1 MTDAW
6 SLYDRMIAQVPEDA
20 LVRRVVMGAHHCLVE
35 AECGTGVAALHRG
48 GARLRMERGWAGR
61 PLRELAAGAKSWDFE
76 VASVGVAALNAWH
89 NQRGRLGA
97 LGLVEDA
104 ESTDPFVFLAPVAAR
119 MAAEKSDGSRP
130 RAVVVGHFPHLAAIA
145 EHADVVVLERSARAD
160 TDLPDTACEYLLPG
174 ADLVVMTG
182 MTLAN
187 KTMPRLLELS
197 RGALTCVVGPSATIC
212 APVQEAGADLIA
224 GSVVADSE
232 LAREVVTCGAPL
244 HGSGALE
251 HVLVAT
257 PRGRAALASPGGGGD
272 GAHAQAAGEL
282 LD

>member
-6 SLYDRMIAQVPEDA
+6 SLYDQMIARIPEDA

-48 GARLRMERGWAGR
+48 GARLRLERGWAGR
-61 PLRELAAGAKSWDFE
+61 PLRELAACAKSWDFE

-89 NQRGRLGA
+89 NQRERLCI
-97 LGLVEDA
+97 LDLVADA
-104 ESTDPFVFLAPVAAR
+104 HSTDPFVFLAPIAAR
-119 MAAEKSDGSRP
+119 MAAEKNDGSLP
-130 RAVVVGHFPHLAAIA
+130 RAVVIGHFPHLAAIA
-145 EHADVVVLERSARAD
+145 EHADVSVLERASRAD
-160 TDLPDTACEYLLPG
+160 TDLPDTACEYLLPD
-174 ADLVVMTG
+174 ADIVVMTG

-197 RGALTCVVGPSATIC
+197 RDALTCVVGPSATIC
-212 APVQEAGADLIA
+212 EPVLDAGANLVA
-224 GSVVADSE
+224 GSVVADAA
-232 LAREVVTCGAPL
+232 LACEVVTCGAPL

-257 PRGRAALASPGGGGD
+257 LRGRAALED
-272 GAHAQAAGEL
+272 E
-282 LD
+282 

>member
-6 SLYDRMIAQVPEDA
+6 SLYDRMIAQVPEGA
-20 LVRRVVMGAHHCLVE
+20 LVRSVVMGAHHCLVE

-61 PLRELAAGAKSWDFE
+61 PLRELAEFAKSWDFE

-89 NQRGRLGA
+89 NQPEQLGA
-97 LGLVEDA
+97 LGLVADA
-104 ESTDPFVFLAPVAAR
+104 PSLDPFVFLAPVAAR
-119 MAAEKSDGSRP
+119 MAAEKNDGSRP

-145 EHADVVVLERSARAD
+145 EHADVAVLERSPRAD

-187 KTMPRLLELS
+187 KTMPRLLELA
-197 RGALTCVVGPSATIC
+197 RDALTCVVGPSATIC
-212 APVQEAGADLIA
+212 AAAQGAGADLVA
-224 GSVVADSE
+224 GSVVADAA
-232 LAREVVTCGAPL
+232 LAREVVTCGTPLHGSGALEVVTCGAPL

-251 HVLVAT
+251 HVLAAT
-257 PRGRAALASPGGGGD
+257 PRGRVALA
-272 GAHAQAAGEL
+272 
-282 LD
+282 

>member
-6 SLYDRMIAQVPEDA
+6 SFYDRMIAQVPDDV
-20 LVRRVVMGAHHCLVE
+20 LVRRVVMGAHHCLVD
-35 AECGTGVAALHRG
+35 AECGMGAAALHRG
-48 GARLRMERGWAGR
+48 GARLRMERGWVGR
-61 PLRELAAGAKSWDFE
+61 PLRELAERAKSWDFE

-89 NQRGRLGA
+89 NQHERLGRLG
-97 LGLVEDA
+97 LIRDA
-104 ESTDPFVFLAPVAAR
+104 ESVDPFVFLAPVAAR
-119 MAAEKSDGSRP
+119 MAAEKNDGSRP
-130 RAVVVGHFPHLAAIA
+130 RAVVIGHFPHLAAIA
-145 EHADVVVLERSARAD
+145 EHADVAVLERAARAD
-160 TDLPDTACEYLLPG
+160 TDLPDTACEYLLPD

-197 RGALTCVVGPSATIC
+197 RAALACAVGPSATIS
-212 APVQEAGADLIA
+212 ASVLEVGADLVA
-224 GSVVADSE
+224 GSVVTDAA

-257 PRGRAALASPGGGGD
+257 SRGRAALASSGPSR
-272 GAHAQAAGEL
+272 QS
-282 LD
+282 

>member
-130 RAVVVGHFPHLAAIA
+130 RAVVVGHFSHLAAIA

-212 APVQEAGADLIA
+212 APVLEAGADLVA
-224 GSVVADSE
+224 GSVVADAE
-232 LAREVVTCGAPL
+232 LAREVVTCGAAL

>member
-6 SLYDRMIAQVPEDA
+6 SLYDQMIAQIPEDV
-20 LVRRVVMGAHHCLVE
+20 LVRHVSMGAHHCLVE

-48 GARLRMERGWAGR
+48 GVRLRMERGWVGR
-61 PLRELAAGAKSWDFE
+61 PLRELATCAKSWDFE
-76 VASVGVAALNAWH
+76 VASTGVAALNAWH
-89 NQRGRLGA
+89 NQLGRLDA
-97 LGLVEDA
+97 LGLIRDA
-104 ESTDPFVFLAPVAAR
+104 ESTDPFVFLAPIAAR
-119 MAAEKSDGSRP
+119 MAAEKNDGSRP
-130 RAVVVGHFPHLAAIA
+130 RAVVVGHFPHLGAIA
-145 EHADVVVLERSARAD
+145 EHANVSVLERASRAD
-160 TDLPDTACEYLLPG
+160 TDLPDTACEYLLPD

-212 APVQEAGADLIA
+212 APVFEAGVDLVA
-224 GSVVADSE
+224 GSVVADAA

-251 HVLVAT
+251 HVLAAT
-257 PRGRAALASPGGGGD
+257 LCGRAALAR
-272 GAHAQAAGEL
+272 
-282 LD
+282 

>member
-224 GSVVADSE
+224 GSVAADSE

-251 HVLVAT
+251 HVLVK
-257 PRGRAALASPGGGGD
+257 RGRVSL
-272 GAHAQAAGEL
+272 
-282 LD
+282 

>member
-76 VASVGVAALNAWH
+76 VASVGVAALNAWR

-104 ESTDPFVFLAPVAAR
+104 ESTDPFVFLAPAAAR

-212 APVQEAGADLIA
+212 APVLEAGADLVA
-224 GSVVADSE
+224 GSVVADAE
-232 LAREVVTCGAPL
+232 LAREVVTCGAAL

-257 PRGRAALASPGGGGD
+257 PRGRAALASPGGGGE

>member
-6 SLYDRMIAQVPEDA
+6 SLYDRMIAQVPEGA
-20 LVRRVVMGAHHCLVE
+20 LVRGVVMGAHHCLVE

-48 GARLRMERGWAGR
+48 GARLRMERSWAGR
-61 PLRELAAGAKSWDFE
+61 PLRELASCAKSWDFE

-89 NQRGRLGA
+89 NQPERLGA
-97 LGLVEDA
+97 LGLVADA
-104 ESTDPFVFLAPVAAR
+104 ESVDPFVFLAPVAAR
-119 MAAEKSDGSRP
+119 MAAEKNDGSRL
-130 RAVVVGHFPHLAAIA
+130 RAVVIGHFPHLAAIA
-145 EHADVVVLERSARAD
+145 GHADVAVLERSPRAD

-187 KTMPRLLELS
+187 KSMPRLLELA
-197 RGALTCVVGPSATIC
+197 RDALACVVGPSATIC
-212 APVQEAGADLIA
+212 SAAQEAGADLVA
-224 GSVVADSE
+224 GSVVADAA
-232 LAREVVTCGAPL
+232 LVREVVTCGAPL

-257 PRGRAALASPGGGGD
+257 PRGRAALFSSRLDRAGFRTNGD
-272 GAHAQAAGEL
+272 CA
-282 LD
+282 

>member
-6 SLYDRMIAQVPEDA
+6 TLYDRMIAQVPEDA

>member
-1 MTDAW
+1 MTEAW
-6 SLYDRMIAQVPEDA
+6 SLYDRMIAQVPDDV
-20 LVRRVVMGAHHCLVE
+20 LVRQVVMGAHHCLVE

-48 GARLRMERGWAGR
+48 GARLRMERDWVGR
-61 PLRELAAGAKSWDFE
+61 PLRELATCAKSWDFE
-76 VASVGVAALNAWH
+76 VASAGVAALNAWH
-89 NQRGRLGA
+89 NQLGRLDA
-97 LGLVEDA
+97 LGLVTDA

-119 MAAEKSDGSRP
+119 MAAEKNDGSRP
-130 RAVVVGHFPHLAAIA
+130 RAVVVGHFPHLGAIA
-145 EHADVVVLERSARAD
+145 EHADVAVLERAARAD

-174 ADLVVMTG
+174 CDLAVMTG

-212 APVQEAGADLIA
+212 VPVLDTGADLVA
-224 GSVVADSE
+224 GSVVADAT

-257 PRGRAALASPGGGGD
+257 PCGRAALADQP
-272 GAHAQAAGEL
+272 
-282 LD
+282 

>member
-48 GARLRMERGWAGR
+48 GTRLRMERGWEGR
-61 PLRELAAGAKSWDFE
+61 PLRELATCAKSWDFE

-89 NQRGRLGA
+89 NQRERLAA
-97 LGLVEDA
+97 LGLIEDA
-104 ESTDPFVFLAPVAAR
+104 ESVDPFVFLAPVAAR
-119 MAAEKSDGSRP
+119 MAAEKNDGSRP

-145 EHADVVVLERSARAD
+145 EHAEVAVLERSVRAD
-160 TDLPDTACEYLLPG
+160 TDLPDTACEYLLPD
-174 ADLVVMTG
+174 ADFAIMTG

-187 KTMPRLLELS
+187 KAMPRLLELS
-197 RGALTCVVGPSATIC
+197 HKALACVVGPSATIC
-212 APVQEAGADLIA
+212 APVLEAGADLVA
-224 GSVVADSE
+224 GSVVADAE
-232 LAREVVTCGAPL
+232 LAREVVTCGAAL

-251 HVLVAT
+251 HVLVMGESC
-257 PRGRAALASPGGGGD
+257 PLRAAPSC
-272 GAHAQAAGEL
+272 
-282 LD
+282 

>member
-1 MTDAW
+1 MTEAW
-6 SLYDRMIAQVPEDA
+6 LLYDRMIAQVPDDA
-20 LVRRVVMGAHHCLVE
+20 LVRQVVMGAHHCLVE

-48 GARLRMERGWAGR
+48 GARLRMERDWVGR
-61 PLRELAAGAKSWDFE
+61 PLRELATCAKSWDFE

-89 NQRGRLGA
+89 NQCERLGE
-97 LGLVEDA
+97 LGLIADA
-104 ESTDPFVFLAPVAAR
+104 SSTDPFVFLASVAAS
-119 MAAEKSDGSRP
+119 MAAEKDDGLRP
-130 RAVVVGHFPHLAAIA
+130 RAAVVGHFPHLAAIA
-145 EHADVVVLERSARAD
+145 EHADVAVLERAARAD
-160 TDLPDTACEYLLPG
+160 TDLPDTACEYLLPD

-197 RGALTCVVGPSATIC
+197 CNALTCVVGPSATIC
-212 APVQEAGADLIA
+212 APVLEAGADLVA
-224 GSVVADSE
+224 GSVVADVA

-257 PRGRAALASPGGGGD
+257 PRGRAALADQP
-272 GAHAQAAGEL
+272 
-282 LD
+282 

>member
-145 EHADVVVLERSARAD
+145 EHADVVVLERSVRAD

-232 LAREVVTCGAPL
+232 LAREVVTCGAAL

>member
-145 EHADVVVLERSARAD
+145 EHADVVVLERSARVD

-251 HVLVAT
+251 HVLVK
-257 PRGRAALASPGGGGD
+257 RGRVFSLREKGTGHGSPRD
-272 GAHAQAAGEL
+272 L
-282 LD
+282 SRTL

>member
-1 MTDAW
+1 MTDPW
-6 SLYDRMIAQVPEDA
+6 SLYDRMIAQIPGDV
-20 LVRRVVMGAHHCLVE
+20 LVRHVVMGAHHCLVE

-48 GARLRMERGWAGR
+48 GTRLRMERGWAGR
-61 PLRELAAGAKSWDFE
+61 PLRALAACARSWDFE

-89 NQRGRLGA
+89 NQRERLGA
-97 LGLVEDA
+97 LGLVTDA

-119 MAAEKSDGSRP
+119 MAAEKNDGSRP
-130 RAVVVGHFPHLAAIA
+130 RAVVIGHFPHLAALA
-145 EHADVVVLERSARAD
+145 EHADVAVLERAARVD

-174 ADLVVMTG
+174 ADLVIMTG

-197 RGALTCVVGPSATIC
+197 RDALACVVGPSATIC
-212 APVQEAGADLIA
+212 APVLDAGADLVA
-224 GSVVADSE
+224 GSVVADAE

-251 HVLVAT
+251 HVLVAG
-257 PRGRAALASPGGGGD
+257 PCGRGVLAGWS
-272 GAHAQAAGEL
+272 
-282 LD
+282 

>member
-6 SLYDRMIAQVPEDA
+6 SLYDQMIAQIPEDV
-20 LVRRVVMGAHHCLVE
+20 LVRHVAMGAHHCLVE

-48 GARLRMERGWAGR
+48 GVRLRMERGWVGR
-61 PLRELAAGAKSWDFE
+61 PLRELATCAKSWDFE
-76 VASVGVAALNAWH
+76 VASTGVAALNAWH
-89 NQRGRLGA
+89 NQLGRLDA
-97 LGLVEDA
+97 LGLIRDT
-104 ESTDPFVFLAPVAAR
+104 ESTDPFVFLAPIAAR
-119 MAAEKSDGSRP
+119 MAAEKNDGSRP

-145 EHADVVVLERSARAD
+145 EHANVSVLERASRAD
-160 TDLPDTACEYLLPG
+160 TDLPDTACEYLLPD

-182 MTLAN
+182 MTLSN

-212 APVQEAGADLIA
+212 APVFEAGVDLVA
-224 GSVVADSE
+224 GSVVADAA

-251 HVLVAT
+251 HVLAAT
-257 PRGRAALASPGGGGD
+257 LCGRAALAR
-272 GAHAQAAGEL
+272 
-282 LD
+282 